1 MLSCART
8 AGRRHAPSKSLNL
21 KSITGGEGVKGL
33 WGVRLPLTSRT
44 RLMQLVAG
52 IGFVRRERLRKSES
66 FALALKRG
74 HLLASGLLLRGRF
87 ALHWGVWLAPTLA
100 RT

>member
-21 KSITGGEGVKGL
+21 KSITGGGGVKRL

-44 RLMQLVAG
+44 RLMQLVAR
-52 IGFVRRERLRKSES
+52 IGFVRRGRLPKRES
-66 FALALKRG
+66 FAVALKSYLLAAGLPRRG
-74 HLLASGLLLRGRF
+74 HF
-87 ALHWGVWLAPTLA
+87 ALHWGYG
-100 RT
+100 

>member
-1 MLSCART
+1 
-8 AGRRHAPSKSLNL
+8 
-21 KSITGGEGVKGL
+21 
-33 WGVRLPLTSRT
+33 
-44 RLMQLVAG
+44 MQLVAG

-74 HLLASGLLLRGRF
+74 YLLASGLLLRGHF